1 MEEKDTER
9 YLKTTMKLT
18 KYPKNI
24 VRQKIILFH
33 FMQNVQD
40 ELNSFK
46 SWWYWWYK
54 SLFHNFKWLSDL
66 NEVYIKK
73 LYLTKLHLMKKV

>member
-18 KYPKNI
+18 KYQKNI

-46 SWWYWWYK
+46 S
-54 SLFHNFKWLSDL
+54 
-66 NEVYIKK
+66 
-73 LYLTKLHLMKKV
+73 